1 LGATTKSRIGI
12 DLGGTKIEGIVLTAD
27 GSVTQRVR
35 LPTPSEDY
43 DSTLETIAAIV
54 SQLELQAG
62 RCSVGVGTPGA
73 ISPTTA
79 RMKNANS
86 TCLNGN
92 PLQQDLER
100 RLDRPIRIAND
111 ANCFA
116 LSEAVDGSGSGA
128 NVVFGVILGTGVGG
142 GLVVNR
148 RVIVGANAIAG
159 EWGHNLLDPLTP
171 NEALPPRCYCGRQ
184 GCVESWLS
192 GPALSRDH
200 EAVTGE
206 RLTAEELHS
215 ALLAGDAAA
224 GRSLERYADRLARAL
239 SSVIN
244 IVDPDIIV
252 FGGGLSRIKS
262 LYELIPQKWGA
273 TIFSDSVDT
282 QLLPPTHGDAGG
294 ARGAAWLW
302 GAEEDE

>member
-1 LGATTKSRIGI
+1 MGATTKPRIGI
-12 DLGGTKIEGIVLTAD
+12 DLGGTKIEGIVLAAD
-27 GSVTQRVR
+27 GSVRQRVR
-35 LPTPSEDY
+35 HPTPAEDY
-43 DSTLETIAAIV
+43 DSTLDSIAAIV
-54 SQLELQAG
+54 SELELQAG

-73 ISPTTA
+73 ISPATG

-92 PLQQDLER
+92 LLQQDLER
-100 RLDRPIRIAND
+100 RLSRPIRIAND

-148 RVIVGANAIAG
+148 RVIVGANAIGG
-159 EWGHNLLDPLTP
+159 EWGHNLLPPLTP
-171 NEALPPRCYCGRQ
+171 EDALPPRCYCGQQ

-200 EAVTGE
+200 EALSGE
-206 RLTAEELHS
+206 RLSAEELHS

-224 GRSLERYADRLARAL
+224 GRSFERYADRLARAL
-239 SSVIN
+239 SAVIN
-244 IVDPDIIV
+244 IVDPDVIV
-252 FGGGLSRIKS
+252 LGGGLSSIK
-262 LYELIPQKWGA
+262 LIYDLVPQKWGA
-273 TIFSDSVDT
+273 TVFSDRVDT

-302 GAEEDE
+302 GAEEEE